1 MVQILP
7 DLVHLQISVRL
18 QILVHVQIWAHVHMH
33 LVLGACVCALDLAPR
48 AQIVRKKKKNQTKF
62 ASRHLAGHATPKRFH
77 TALSFRDF
85 VFQVRFQNHKLRSN
99 SLMPSLMIKISERGV
114 GGRNWPGGVLYFLER
129 RAGKCR
135 GEASLFSAP
144 PLICLPTG
152 NKTLLKCVFP
162 KILVTSIKYPKRPS
176 FVFC

>member
-1 MVQILP
+1 MVHILP
-7 DLVHLQISVRL
+7 DLVHVQISVRL
-18 QILVHVQIWAHVHMH
+18 EILVHVQIW
-33 LVLGACVCALDLAPR
+33 VLGACVCALDLAAR
-48 AQIVRKKKKNQTKF
+48 AQIVRKKRKIKRNLHF
-62 ASRHLAGHATPKRFH
+62 CHLAGHATPKRFH

-85 VFQVRFQNHKLRSN
+85 VFQVRFQNHKLKSN

-162 KILVTSIKYPKRPS
+162 KILVTSIKYPERPS
-176 FVFC
+176 FFSC